1 MTLFSFLDPKPLSYD
16 EIDYERMPRTY
27 RRIASHFKLPRI
39 VHVVGTNGKGTT
51 GRFLAQMLR
60 HNGFRVG
67 HYTSPHILRFN
78 ERIWID
84 GGDVQDAILE
94 AYHQKLLSWLDAH
107 EAQALSYFE
116 YTTLLAMAIFCDFC
130 DEVVLEAGLGGEF
143 DATNVFP
150 KILSIVTPIGYDHQ
164 DFLGDTIE
172 AIATTKLNSIANDF
186 VLAAQYE
193 ASVEV
198 LARQKAQSLHVTM
211 VQPHF
216 DAKTSYM
223 LESYVSSYTNAPFLI
238 NNFKTAFC
246 ALTFLGYDIT
256 FESFSITMLQG
267 RHQKILPNV
276 TLDVGHNVMAALALT
291 QSFEGKKVGLIYN
304 CYKDKDYRAILKL
317 LAPIIEEIY
326 VIAIQSPRAVD
337 EALLYE
343 TAKEYGLKISS
354 FQAIDP
360 QKEYVVFGS
369 FSVAEAFVKG
379 IK

>member
-1 MTLFSFLDPKPLSYD
+1 MTLFSFLEPKPLSYD

-27 RRIASHFKLPRI
+27 RRIASHFKLPCI
-39 VHVVGTNGKGTT
+39 VHIVGTNGKGTT

-60 HNGFRVG
+60 RNGLRVG

-84 GGDVQDAILE
+84 GCDVGDEILE
-94 AYHQKLLSWLDAH
+94 TYHQKLLSWLGEK

-150 KILSIVTPIGYDHQ
+150 KQLSIVTPIGYDHQ

-193 ASVEV
+193 EGVEV
-198 LARQKAQSLHVTM
+198 LARQKAESLHVRM
-211 VQPHF
+211 IQPIF
-216 DAKTSYM
+216 DEKTSQKIERYIT
-223 LESYVSSYTNAPFLI
+223 SYTDAPFLI
-238 NNFKTAFC
+238 ENFKTAFC
-246 ALTFLGYDIT
+246 ALTFLGYDIA
-256 FESFSITMLQG
+256 FESFSVTMLQG

-276 TLDVGHNVMAALALT
+276 TLDVGHNVMAAFALAKT
-291 QSFEGKKVGLIYN
+291 FEGKKVGLIYN
-304 CYKDKDYRAILKL
+304 CYKDKDYGAILKC
-317 LAPIIEEIY
+317 LAPIIEEVY
-326 VIAIQSPRAVD
+326 VIAIHSPRAVD
-337 EALLYE
+337 ESLLYE
-343 TAKEYGLKISS
+343 TAKAYGLKISS
-354 FQAIDP
+354 FQTIDP

-369 FSVAEAFVKG
+369 FSVAEAFLKG